1 MFISWI
7 VCRQPFRSAAWIL
20 GRLPSSLW
28 TVLAWVADIPSE
40 DSEGSWCEM
49 LCSQAST
56 SHIIL
61 FYFAFR
67 CLMTLILVTITF
79 PPFTCHKEGSLMR
92 MGTTFVLHL
101 FHCHKISIPDFLCVA
116 GSVHKDLLL
125 KWHHNCIPKHP
136 LRHLVIIVVDPLWGR
151 HHCEWSEVS
160 AF

>member
-1 MFISWI
+1 MCVDSHSEVMPGFWAD
-7 VCRQPFRSAAWIL
+7 CHHQYGLFWLEWQTFPQRTQK
-20 GRLPSSLW
+20 
-28 TVLAWVADIPSE
+28 VADVR
-40 DSEGSWCEM
+40 W

-92 MGTTFVLHL
+92 RGTTFVLHL
-101 FHCHKISIPDFLCVA
+101 FHCHKTSIPEFLCVA
-116 GSVHKDLLL
+116 GSVHKDLLP

-136 LRHLVIIVVDPLWGR
+136 LRHFVIVVDPL
-151 HHCEWSEVS
+151 
-160 AF
+160 